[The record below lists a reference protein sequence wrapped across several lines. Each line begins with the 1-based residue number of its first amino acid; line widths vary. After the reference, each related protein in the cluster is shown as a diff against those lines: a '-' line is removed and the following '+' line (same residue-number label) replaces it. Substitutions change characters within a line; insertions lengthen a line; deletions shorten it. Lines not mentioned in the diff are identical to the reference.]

1 MDYREK
7 NKWFITASKL
17 KLFLDSPLLYKAVYI
32 DEVDL
37 SEIKKSSA
45 IELWAMIDKYL
56 LTPMEFNDE
65 YCFPVWSLKA
75 ELIEHCKSNNIPLEW
90 NEKVDELKAK
100 IYWDKKVLTDAQA
113 EVVRWIADEVLR
125 QPLWDNQTKY
135 EAQKEL
141 VSKYNWLDIKGTL
154 DRFCY
159 NEEYGVATIRDLKS
173 TSQMYY
179 NNYAGNTQFYA
190 DLATRDTFHYKLQMA
205 LYVRLVKQNYPDVK
219 KIDVIIDAVW
229 TSDPYF
235 YQAIL
240 LDTSELETLWE
251 TLVIPL
257 LEAIIK
263 MNEWNQM
270 LVETS
275 DRNKLCAN
283 WYYRL
288 WTEDCIQ
295 KDFDRIPP
303 IKDDMSTLTNTT
315 QPEDS
320 FDRDSL

>member
-1 MDYREK
+1 MDYRET

-45 IELWAMIDKYL
+45 VELWAMVDKYL
-56 LTPMEFNDE
+56 LTPMSFNDE

-75 ELIEHCKSNNIPLEW
+75 ELIEHCKSNWIPLEW
-90 NEKVDELKAK
+90 NEKVDDLKAK

-125 QPLWDNQTKY
+125 QPLWDTVNQY
-135 EAQKEL
+135 ESQKEL
-141 VSKYNWLDIKGTL
+141 TGKYNWLDIKGTL
-154 DRFCY
+154 DRFRIDWDH
-159 NEEYGVATIRDLKS
+159 VTIRDLKT

-179 NNYAGNTQFYA
+179 NNYSGNTQFYA
-190 DLATRDTFHYKLQMA
+190 DLATRDPFHYKLQMA
-205 LYVRLVKQNYPDVK
+205 LYVWLVKQNYPDVK
-219 KIDVIIDAVW
+219 SIDVIIDAVW

-235 YQAIL
+235 YQAIKLDIKELENVWEVQIVSL
-240 LDTSELETLWE
+240 LD
-251 TLVIPL
+251 
-257 LEAIIK
+257 AIQK

-270 LVETS
+270 LFETS
-275 DRNKLCAN
+275 DRNKLCSN

-295 KDFDRIPP
+295 KEYEMIPP
-303 IKDDMSTLTNTT
+303 IKDDLSTLVNDA